1 MAGTG
6 GIAQRWRELSGE
18 NNWEGLL
25 DPLDIDLRRYII
37 HYGAR
42 TAAVGDPYNGDKG
55 SNMSRFFRYP
65 PNNFFSE
72 LGTYLQNPPGWGTY
86 VAVATD
92 EGKTVL
98 GRRDIL
104 ICWRGTWTD
113 LGDIFGDNPHR
124 DAKVHMGFHSI
135 YTAKSPSS
143 RARSPSSKYNK
154 TSAIEQV
161 LISEV
166 WKLVDKYKDEEISI
180 TVTGHSLGA
189 ALATMT
195 GVDIASNGYNKP
207 STNNKEGK
215 ACPLS
220 SHSHGIC

>member
-72 LGTYLQNPPGWGTY
+72 VGLQCGNPFKY
-86 VAVATD
+86 
-92 EGKTVL
+92 TV
-98 GRRDIL
+98 
-104 ICWRGTWTD
+104 
-113 LGDIFGDNPHR
+113 
-124 DAKVHMGFHSI
+124 
-135 YTAKSPSS
+135 SS
-143 RARSPSSKYNK
+143 FFYARCEVNLCSW
-154 TSAIEQV
+154 V